1 MPVERGLQ
9 AECGRRTG
17 TPRRGAGCRRMNR
30 RRILQAM
37 LLSGMLASAVPARAE
52 IFTELVV
59 FGDSLSDTGNA
70 GRFSNGPVWVEH
82 LAKSLGLPLRP
93 SRAGGTNHAVGGA
106 RAVGGPNELRA
117 QVRGYLADRDRRA
130 DPRALYTVWAGG
142 NDLLA
147 AGFASGPD
155 AAGRDAAAA
164 VGEAVATLGAA
175 GARTLLVPNLPDIGI
190 TPALQ
195 AVGPA
200 AAADARRRSLAYDDA
215 LARVLDRVEA
225 RHPGV
230 TLLRLDVQALAERV
244 LADPGAAGFRD
255 VTNPCQGRPSCEGAL
270 FWDPVHPSTHA
281 HARLAAAASTLI
293 ETAVGRKIPGQ
304 SG

>member
-1 MPVERGLQ
+1 MHRCRIFQ
-9 AECGRRTG
+9 AVF
-17 TPRRGAGCRRMNR
+17 
-30 RRILQAM
+30 
-37 LLSGMLASAVPARAE
+37 LSGMLASAAPAMAE
-52 IFTELVV
+52 NFTALVA

-117 QVRGYLADRDRRA
+117 QVRGYLAEQGGSA

-155 AAGRDAAAA
+155 TAGLDAAAT
-164 VGEAVATLGAA
+164 VGEAVAALGAA
-175 GARTLLVPNLPDIGI
+175 GARTVLVPNLPDLGI

-200 AAADARRRSLAYDDA
+200 AAAEARRRSLAYDDA
-215 LARVLDRVEA
+215 LVLVLDRVA
-225 RHPGV
+225 AHHPGV
-230 TLLRLDVQALAERV
+230 AILRLDVQALAERV
-244 LADPGAAGFRD
+244 LADPGAAGLRD
-255 VTNPCQGRPSCEGAL
+255 VINPCQGRPSCEGAL
-270 FWDPVHPSTHA
+270 FWDPIHPSAHA
-281 HARLAAAASTLI
+281 HARLAAAASSLI
-293 ETAVGRKIPGQ
+293 ETAVRLNIPGQ

>member
-17 TPRRGAGCRRMNR
+17 TLRCGAGCRRMNR
-30 RRILQAM
+30 RRILQVM

-117 QVRGYLADRDRRA
+117 QVRGYLAERGGRA
-130 DPRALYTVWAGG
+130 DPRAVPP
-142 NDLLA
+142 
-147 AGFASGPD
+147 GF
-155 AAGRDAAAA
+155 
-164 VGEAVATLGAA
+164 
-175 GARTLLVPNLPDIGI
+175 
-190 TPALQ
+190 
-195 AVGPA
+195 
-200 AAADARRRSLAYDDA
+200 
-215 LARVLDRVEA
+215 
-225 RHPGV
+225 
-230 TLLRLDVQALAERV
+230 V
-244 LADPGAAGFRD
+244 LAKL
-255 VTNPCQGRPSCEGAL
+255 N
-270 FWDPVHPSTHA
+270 
-281 HARLAAAASTLI
+281 RLEAASDIDCFGL
-293 ETAVGRKIPGQ
+293 R
-304 SG
+304 

>member
-1 MPVERGLQ
+1 M
-9 AECGRRTG
+9 AE
-17 TPRRGAGCRRMNR
+17 
-30 RRILQAM
+30 
-37 LLSGMLASAVPARAE
+37 S
-52 IFTELVV
+52 FTALVA

-117 QVRGYLADRDRRA
+117 QVRGYLAERGGSA

-155 AAGRDAAAA
+155 TAGRAAAAA
-164 VGEAVATLGAA
+164 VGEAVAALGAA
-175 GARTLLVPNLPDIGI
+175 GARTVLVPNLPDIGI

-200 AAADARRRSLAYDDA
+200 AAAQARRRSLAYDDA
-215 LARVLDRVEA
+215 LAQVLDRV
-225 RHPGV
+225 
-230 TLLRLDVQALAERV
+230 
-244 LADPGAAGFRD
+244 
-255 VTNPCQGRPSCEGAL
+255 
-270 FWDPVHPSTHA
+270 
-281 HARLAAAASTLI
+281 AAATPASRSSASTSRHSPSACSP
-293 ETAVGRKIPGQ
+293 TRVRPGSATSSTPARAGPPARAPC
-304 SG
+304 SGTRSTPRPTPTPASQRRLRP